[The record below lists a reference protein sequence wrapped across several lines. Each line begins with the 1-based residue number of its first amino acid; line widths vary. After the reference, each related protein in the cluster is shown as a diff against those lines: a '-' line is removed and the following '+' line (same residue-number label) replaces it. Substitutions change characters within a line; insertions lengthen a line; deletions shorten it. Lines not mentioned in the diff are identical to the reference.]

1 MEKPMERQSVTKHN
15 ELIQAGYRLSLNEMR
30 IVLYGLSLINPVSEE
45 FPLEYQIETHKFIKL
60 FELESNKDIYSQI
73 KETVMTKFWE
83 REFTI
88 DIHEEEEKKQRLRWL
103 SGVEYSDKT
112 GFLKIFINP
121 QLKHLLHQLKGHF
134 TSYHLD
140 KISSFQSGYS
150 VRIYEISLMNLNQ
163 SNKNKCSFWI
173 EIAHLKEKLD
183 ISEKYKQFADFNKR
197 ILEPVKKDINKHSDI
212 RLSYEL
218 IKKGRAYHEI
228 KFSVERKA
236 GETMKVTNQAGPM
249 LSPPIIEK
257 AKCLIKES
265 GTGWCVQEV
274 VTQFLEFI
282 KNKEKAKDVEKA
294 FIGFVKTVIKRPA

>member
-15 ELIQAGYRLSLNEMR
+15 ELIQASYRLTLNEMR
-30 IVLYGLSLINPVSEE
+30 IVLYGISLINPLSKE
-45 FPLEYQIETHKFIKL
+45 FPLEYQIDIKKFIGL
-60 FELESNKDIYSQI
+60 FGLESNKDIYSQI
-73 KETVMTKFWE
+73 KETVIGKFWE
-83 REFTI
+83 REFTV
-88 DIHEEEEKKQRLRWL
+88 DINEDGKQRFRWL
-103 SGVEYSDKT
+103 TSVQYRDKA

-121 QLKHLLHQLKGHF
+121 ELKDLLHQLKGHF
-134 TSYHLD
+134 TSYHLE
-140 KISSFQSGYS
+140 KVSSFQSAYS
-150 VRIYEISLMNLNQ
+150 VRIYEISLMNLNK

-173 EIAHLKEKLD
+173 EIVHLKEKLD

-294 FIGFVKTVIKRPA
+294 FIGFVKTVTKRPA